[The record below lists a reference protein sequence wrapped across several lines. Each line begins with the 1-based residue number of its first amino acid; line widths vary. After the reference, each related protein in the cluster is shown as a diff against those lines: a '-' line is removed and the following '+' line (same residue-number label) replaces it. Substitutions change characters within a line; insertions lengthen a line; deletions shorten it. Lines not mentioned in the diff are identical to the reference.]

1 VIEKRW
7 QQVKHWLGYF
17 GHIQE
22 RPAEAPKKHPKPWLM
37 WEEEMVGQTWHL
49 TWEEAVE
56 RLEERLEVGIYRK
69 SEQWVGVQR
78 LEVGIYQKSE
88 QWVGMHGKQQ
98 STCPTYHL
106 DCQSPFTITISL
118 LLLLIPLFSF
128 FLPLLKFFLLFLVA
142 HVGLFF
148 LFIPANLFVFPFC
161 TFQVSSLSYHQIW
174 K

>member
-56 RLEERLEVGIYRK
+56 RLGERLEVGIYRK
-69 SEQWVGVQR
+69 SEQWVGVHR
-78 LEVGIYQKSE
+78 
-88 QWVGMHGKQQ
+88 KQQ
-98 STCPTYHL
+98 STYPTYHL

-128 FLPLLKFFLLFLVA
+128 FLPLLNFFLLFLVA

-148 LFIPANLFVFPFC
+148 FFFPANLFVFPFC